1 LGRERFLERMWCWVE
16 EYGPFIE
23 KQLQRLGVSAAWGRK
38 RFTMDEGLSAAV
50 RRQFV
55 TLYHRGK
62 VYRGER
68 IVNWDPASQTVLSDL
83 EVEREERETEMY
95 ELAYELEGGGAI
107 RVATVRP
114 ETIFADV
121 AVAVHPEDERFRGL
135 VGRKARIP
143 LTDRWVPIIAD

>member
-83 EVEREERETEMY
+83 EVEREERKTEMY
-95 ELAYELEGGGAI
+95 ELAYEL
-107 RVATVRP
+107 
-114 ETIFADV
+114 D
-121 AVAVHPEDERFRGL
+121 
-135 VGRKARIP
+135 RKSTR
-143 LTDRWVPIIAD
+143 LNSSHV